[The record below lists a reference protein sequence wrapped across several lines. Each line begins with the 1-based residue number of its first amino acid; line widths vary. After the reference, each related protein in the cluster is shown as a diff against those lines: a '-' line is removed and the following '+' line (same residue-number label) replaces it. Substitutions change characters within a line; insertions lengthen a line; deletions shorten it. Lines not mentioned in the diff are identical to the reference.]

1 MGLAGRCAPE
11 GDPARNSLPLI
22 MKLKN
27 ECLRGIRFPT
37 ARSVHRWAAALILTT
52 AVTASLPQATA
63 ADNLVMSVFPDEESA
78 GAWSR
83 WWGAAPQL
91 YEFDGQVN
99 AGPDTDTGSLKAT
112 IEFDLAAYGGDN
124 QFALQGALT
133 EPINAA
139 LYTNLVFE
147 VMWDP
152 NSPKRPS
159 GDFGNLEYGLRN
171 ADFSQTQLGSL
182 NIPGDTTGWLRIG
195 APIAASLP
203 KLQDVT
209 GIYLKMWSGDPASG
223 QTGTAVF
230 WLDNV
235 IFQADQRTTP
245 PPPPTLSI
253 QPAKAGL
260 QMFASAGGAQYQR
273 QNIRTVESGYSW
285 VGRPGPVNYVLTLGS
300 YPDSTHSGFQS
311 HIFLVP
317 SETPPTESSPDWNQ
331 PNVVFLDIGNNNS
344 GGAYA
349 TLRYKTNQPS
359 GNSMYYNSNPDN
371 GPVGVLTSV
380 NSATPVG
387 AWSLGFDGA
396 NVTLTAPDGTS
407 STVEFPAASAALFA
421 DPLYAFF
428 GVQPNQ
434 LANIGQSA
442 LFTRV
447 QISGVATPLDD
458 NFAGVPADEGDGV
471 QLDPAVWQVVAQDPN
486 GVVLVPQG
494 STWWTWWTL
503 PAAGYSLQGNSS
515 LQGGT
520 WEPVAGTP
528 IRVGAQQGLLLPPAN
543 PPDVNSAFYRLLNP
557 DL

>member
-1 MGLAGRCAPE
+1 SAATL
-11 GDPARNSLPLI
+11 D
-22 MKLKN
+22 
-27 ECLRGIRFPT
+27 
-37 ARSVHRWAAALILTT
+37 AALSGITPIERVVELDRRQPEFLQTFSDYLGRRVD
-52 AVTASLPQATA
+52 AQQVARGQA
-63 ADNLVMSVFPDEESA
+63 L
-78 GAWSR
+78 
-83 WWGAAPQL
+83 
-91 YEFDGQVN
+91 
-99 AGPDTDTGSLKAT
+99 
-112 IEFDLAAYGGDN
+112 LA
-124 QFALQGALT
+124 
-133 EPINAA
+133 EHAA
-139 LYTNLVFE
+139 LLDAVEQRYGVPKTVLVAFWGLETN
-147 VMWDP
+147 
-152 NSPKRPS
+152 
-159 GDFGNLEYGLRN
+159 YG
-171 ADFSQTQLGSL
+171 STLGSL

-285 VGRPGPVNYVLTLGS
+285 VGRPGPVSYVLTLGS
-300 YPDSTHSGFQS
+300 YPDSAHSGFQS
-311 HIFLVP
+311 QIFLVP

-447 QISGVATPLDD
+447 QISGVATPLD
-458 NFAGVPADEGDGV
+458 
-471 QLDPAVWQVVAQDPN
+471 
-486 GVVLVPQG
+486 
-494 STWWTWWTL
+494 
-503 PAAGYSLQGNSS
+503 
-515 LQGGT
+515 
-520 WEPVAGTP
+520 
-528 IRVGAQQGLLLPPAN
+528 
-543 PPDVNSAFYRLLNP
+543 
-557 DL
+557 